1 MSLERALAPLAIAV
15 AVIALVVWLML
26 VNDNGLGRWL
36 LALLVFAHGWVHLMF
51 AFPKPERGRDY
62 AGVGEYPFDFGRSW
76 LVRRQGLDAKLVRQV
91 GLVVMVATFAL
102 GLLAALATVGLV
114 VPTDWWAG
122 LMIAAA
128 LASTTMLLLF
138 YSPAL
143 ILGFAI
149 DALMVALVLSG
160 SWSPT

>member
-26 VNDNGLGRWL
+26 VNDIVLGPWL

-51 AFPKPERGRDY
+51 VFPKPERGGGY
-62 AGVGEYPFDFGRSW
+62 AGVSEYPFDFGRSW
-76 LVRRQGLDAKLVRQV
+76 LVRRGSLDPRLVRRI
-91 GLVVMVATFAL
+91 GMVVMVVTFVL
-102 GLLAALATVGLV
+102 GLLAAFATVAVL

-128 LASTTMLLLF
+128 LASTVMLLLF

-143 ILGFAI
+143 ILGFGI

-160 SWSPT
+160 SWSPS